1 MKGPPYAGPVPLWI
15 DYSDYR
21 EVAAV
26 KMPFRWIIAWTN
38 GQSTIG

>member
-1 MKGPPYAGPVPLWI
+1 VKGPPYADLVPVQI

-21 EVAAV
+21 DVAAV
-26 KMPFRWIIAWTN
+26 KMPFRWIITWTN